1 MQNQNNNKVK
11 NKLEVNRR
19 VNRMWNIRKVIKEN
33 CACLICIKRL
43 KGEVKKYKTNC

>member
-1 MQNQNNNKVK
+1 MK

-33 CACLICIKRL
+33 RACLICIKRL